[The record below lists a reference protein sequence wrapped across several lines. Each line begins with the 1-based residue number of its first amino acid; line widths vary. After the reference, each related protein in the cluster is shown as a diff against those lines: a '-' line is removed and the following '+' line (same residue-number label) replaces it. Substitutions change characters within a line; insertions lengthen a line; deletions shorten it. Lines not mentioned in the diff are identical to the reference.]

1 MVSNTPSLESLIKNV
16 DELYAIAGLLELKIE
31 KPLSQFRLELER
43 GLERKAPKI
52 GSEISRAMER
62 GKIEEALIAGTVL
75 AVGWVGAS
83 AIDFAKNSI
92 AKKKAREELLPL
104 YKEIAVKTQAITLQL
119 SEDNKKLNKLLWEEK
134 LLNTNNQHQIK
145 VLKKRIEKGD
155 AIVQRFMALQAK
167 S

>member
-43 GLERKAPKI
+43 GI
-52 GSEISRAMER
+52 
-62 GKIEEALIAGTVL
+62 IEETFIFGTVL

-92 AKKKAREELLPL
+92 AKKKAKEELLPL

>member
-43 GLERKAPKI
+43 GI
-52 GSEISRAMER
+52 
-62 GKIEEALIAGTVL
+62 IEETFIFGTVL

-92 AKKKAREELLPL
+92 AKKKAKEELLPL
-104 YKEIAVKTQAITLQL
+104 YKEIAVKTQAIILQM
-119 SEDNKKLNKLLWEEK
+119 SEDNKALTNLLLEEK
-134 LLNTNNQHQIK
+134 ERNVDNQIEIEK
-145 VLKKRIEKGD
+145 LKKRIEKGED
-155 AIVQRFMALQAK
+155 IIKRFAALHAK
-167 S
+167 G